1 MTNNATS
8 TFLCLSY
15 KETLAPLYH
24 SGATGGPGGPKCSP
38 CETTKL
44 ICQTPLSVSD
54 DPPCTFPTCHV
65 PEVKISVPI
74 EATGKMSEEEEKEAG
89 GERAVED
96 PNRDRGEPQ
105 EVAEEEEVDNGFR
118 LLTSS
123 CVCVVPVRQPL
134 EVGENEDCS
143 QAVSPG
149 TPGICSCGSESRK
162 DEKQKEDSGIAQSPG
177 DKSLRIGDRLLLS
190 RSDTATAPLVSLPS
204 PLTHSSSSPPCSPLS
219 KLGPRP
225 GRDQA
230 GVKCPPTDS
239 LLLSQESDTLT
250 SPKMTSPSPGDP
262 SKLPMDLSLEQGRGL
277 SCGDSRGPK
286 LSSAEAQLECS
297 PESLHS
303 QLTEPP
309 LTSGWSKFNI
319 NARTPVRAEECARL
333 PNGIHKLPGRLRPL
347 CLHDRRVS
355 SVHLNPQF
363 SRSQFA
369 VRTTRKSMNVVQ
381 RCIVPATKQK
391 KP

>member
-1 MTNNATS
+1 MTNNAIS

-54 DPPCTFPTCHV
+54 VDPCTFPTCHV
-65 PEVKISVPI
+65 PEVKISVPM

-89 GERAVED
+89 GERTVED

-105 EVAEEEEVDNGFR
+105 EVSEEEEVDNGFR

-143 QAVSPG
+143 QAVSPEM
-149 TPGICSCGSESRK
+149 PGICSCGSESRK
-162 DEKQKEDSGIAQSPG
+162 DEKQKEDSGTAQSVG
-177 DKSLRIGDRLLLS
+177 DKILRIGDRLLS

-219 KLGPRP
+219 ELSPRP
-225 GRDQA
+225 GQDQA

-239 LLLSQESDTLT
+239 LLLRQESDVLT

-262 SKLPMDLSLEQGRGL
+262 SKLPMDLSPEQGRGL
-277 SCGDSRGPK
+277 CCGDSRGPK
-286 LSSAEAQLECS
+286 LSSAEAQLEYS

-319 NARTPVRAEECARL
+319 NMRMPLRAEECARL
-333 PNGIHKLPGRLRPL
+333 AKRHP
-347 CLHDRRVS
+347 
-355 SVHLNPQF
+355 
-363 SRSQFA
+363 
-369 VRTTRKSMNVVQ
+369 
-381 RCIVPATKQK
+381 
-391 KP
+391 